1 MSPTVSFVPFS
12 DAHITTILILNQ
24 ALYALHKCGW
34 VHGDVSANNILLHN
48 GVAKIADL
56 EYAKKQ
62 DAICEHDRIV
72 SSTFKTVNICS
83 LTTE

>member
-1 MSPTVSFVPFS
+1 M
-12 DAHITTILILNQ
+12 
-24 ALYALHKCGW
+24 
-34 VHGDVSANNILLHN
+34 HGDVSANNILLYN

-62 DAICEHDRIV
+62 DEICEHDRIV